1 MRSPPRRR
9 ALSPTAAPTV
19 CATARSWPWPTLWRG
34 VEDLLVRKIDARDR
48 EPREV
53 VGQLRRPGGFLS
65 EKVREAARR
74 IVEDVRDRGDA
85 ALLEYSERFD
95 GIRPQEIRVPQS
107 EIDRALEELPFDLKD
122 SFAVAIENVRAFH
135 EREMDRSWER
145 SRAGATTGQRVRPIR
160 RAGLYI
166 PGGHAA
172 YPSTLV
178 MSAVP
183 AQVAGV
189 KEIRISTPPGRDG
202 LPDSNVLAVAGLLGL
217 EHVYAVGGA
226 QAIAAL
232 AYGTESV
239 AAVDKVVGPG
249 NDYVTAAKLE
259 VFGIVG
265 IDAPQGPSEVL
276 VIADEGAFPRRV
288 ASDLMAQAEHLS
300 GASAVLLTP
309 SEALISG
316 REPPPSGDP
325 AEHVTLVRV
334 EDLPQAVEI
343 SNCYAPEHAHVI
355 SADHEAVLQ
364 DLDAAGMVAV
374 GDFSPVALGDYAAGP
389 SHALPSGGVATWASA
404 LGTHDF
410 IARTNYIHFTQNALQ
425 ELGPH
430 VERLARLE
438 GFENHAASVTTRMDG
453 G

>member
-1 MRSPPRRR
+1 
-9 ALSPTAAPTV
+9 
-19 CATARSWPWPTLWRG
+19 
-34 VEDLLVRKIDARDR
+34 LVRRLDARKRD
-48 EPREV
+48 PREII
-53 VGQLRRPGGFLS
+53 GGLRRPDGFLS
-65 EKVREAARR
+65 EGVRDAARR

-85 ALLEYSERFD
+85 VLLEYTERFD
-95 GIRPQEIRVPQS
+95 GVRPREMRVPRSEIERARESLSPEIR
-107 EIDRALEELPFDLKD
+107 E
-122 SFAVAIENVRAFH
+122 SFGVAIDNVRAFH
-135 EREMDRSWER
+135 EKEMDRSWGH
-145 SRAGATTGQRVRPIR
+145 SRAGAAAGQRVRPIG

-183 AQVAGV
+183 ALVAGV
-189 KEIRISTPPGRDG
+189 REITVCTPPGPDG
-202 LPDSNVLAVAGLLGL
+202 LPDSHVLAVAGLLGL
-217 EHVYAVGGA
+217 EQVCAVGGA
-226 QAIAAL
+226 QAVGAL

-276 VIADEGAFPRRV
+276 VIADAGAFPERV

-309 SEALISG
+309 SEQLISSV
-316 REPPPSGDP
+316 EPLLCGEP
-325 AEHVTLVRV
+325 AKHVTLVRV
-334 EDLPQAVEI
+334 DDLAQAVEI
-343 SNCYAPEHAHVI
+343 SNHYAPEHAHVI
-355 SADHEAVLQ
+355 SDDVEAVLQ
-364 DLDAAGMVAV
+364 ELDAVGMVAL

-389 SHALPSGGVATWASA
+389 SHALPSGGAARWASA

-410 IARTNYIHFTQNALQ
+410 LARTNYIHFTREALR

-438 GFENHAASVTTRMDG
+438 GFENHAASVTTRMG
-453 G
+453 

>member
-1 MRSPPRRR
+1 M
-9 ALSPTAAPTV
+9 
-19 CATARSWPWPTLWRG
+19 
-34 VEDLLVRKIDARDR
+34 VRKLDARGR
-48 EPREV
+48 GPAET
-53 VGQLRRPGGFLS
+53 VGELRRPGGFLS
-65 EKVREAARR
+65 QEVREAARR
-74 IVEDVRDRGDA
+74 IADDVRERGDA
-85 ALLEYSERFD
+85 ALLEYTERFD
-95 GIRPQEIRVPQS
+95 RVRPREIQVPQR
-107 EIDRALEELPFDLKD
+107 EIDRAHESISPEIEE
-122 SFAVAIENVRAFH
+122 SFGVAIENVRAFH
-135 EREMDRSWER
+135 KAEMDRPWEQ
-145 SRAGATTGQRVRPIR
+145 SRAGATTGQRVRPIGHV
-160 RAGLYI
+160 GLYI

-189 KEIRISTPPGRDG
+189 REIGVCTPPGPDG
-202 LPDSNVLAVAGLLGL
+202 LPDSHVLAVAGLLGL
-217 EHVYAVGGA
+217 EQVYAVGGA
-226 QAIAAL
+226 QAVAAL

-239 AAVDKVVGPG
+239 SAVDKVVGPG

-316 REPPPSGDP
+316 VEPLLSGEP

-389 SHALPSGGVATWASA
+389 SHALPSGGAATWASP

-410 IARTNYIHFTQNALQ
+410 LARTNYIHFTQAALRD
-425 ELGPH
+425 LGPH

-438 GFENHAASVTTRMDG
+438 GFGNHAESVRVRLG
-453 G
+453 